1 MVDLKTS
8 SRKIHSLQ
16 KFHYDVP
23 LNTLKAQIQEDVK
36 TAMRA
41 RDQKRLTALRLITA
55 AIKQVE
61 VDKRIEM
68 DDQAVLAVLDKMVK
82 QRRDSLEQYQCCGR
96 DDLAAQEQFELELI
110 SVYLPEALS
119 DDELAALIKQAVADT
134 GASSIRDMG
143 AVMNKLREQVQGRA
157 DMKAVSSAVK
167 EQLGA

>member
-1 MVDLKTS
+1 M
-8 SRKIHSLQ
+8 
-16 KFHYDVP
+16 
-23 LNTLKAQIQEDVK
+23 NTLKDQIQEDVK
-36 TAMRA
+36 SAMRA

-68 DDQAVLAVLDKMVK
+68 DDQAILAVLDKMVK
-82 QRRDSLEQYQCCGR
+82 QRRDSLEQYTAAGR

-119 DDELAALIKQAVADT
+119 DDELATLIKQAVADT

-143 AVMNKLREQVQGRA
+143 TVMNKLREQVQGRA

-167 EQLGA
+167 AQLGA

>member
-1 MVDLKTS
+1 MTM
-8 SRKIHSLQ
+8 
-16 KFHYDVP
+16 P
-23 LNTLKAQIQEDVK
+23 LNTLKSQIQEDVK
-36 TAMRA
+36 SAMRA

-68 DDQAVLAVLDKMVK
+68 DDQSILAVLDKMVK
-82 QRRDSLEQYQCCGR
+82 QRRDSLEQYTAAGR

-119 DDELAALIKQAVADT
+119 DDELDTLIKQAVADT
-134 GASSIRDMG
+134 GACSIRDMG
-143 AVMNKLREQVQGRA
+143 TVMNKLREQVQGRA